1 MLSIKVFKCLLIL
14 SMLFV
19 EIGLGGVFF
28 RGARI
33 KGGEGVKMTDKL
45 NYPYNVVLGYLPEDD
60 DKPFISCGGNLISLK

>member
-1 MLSIKVFKCLLIL
+1 M
-14 SMLFV
+14 
-19 EIGLGGVFF
+19 F

-33 KGGEGVKMTDKL
+33 KGGERVKMTDKL